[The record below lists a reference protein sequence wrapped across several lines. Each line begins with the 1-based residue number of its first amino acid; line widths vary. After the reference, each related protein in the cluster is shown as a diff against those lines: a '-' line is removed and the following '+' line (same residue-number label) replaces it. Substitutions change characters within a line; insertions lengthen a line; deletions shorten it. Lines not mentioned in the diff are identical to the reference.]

1 MDEQTKDSLLTEAM
15 NEYGDYLVQ
24 LCYTYVLNWQTAEDL
39 AQETFIR
46 YYNNLPKFR
55 GEASVKTYLFRIAVN
70 VCKDYLSSWKYK
82 KVHISE
88 IFQKLLKSEDT
99 PEKQAIKH
107 DEQAQLVKGIE
118 GLQTKYKD
126 VLLLFHFGEM
136 TLEEVSFA
144 LNIPVNTVKTRLRR
158 ARRTLGIALEEG
170 GGEDHA
176 RSNS

>member
-1 MDEQTKDSLLTEAM
+1 MFA
-15 NEYGDYLVQ
+15 
-24 LCYTYVLNWQTAEDL
+24 
-39 AQETFIR
+39 
-46 YYNNLPKFR
+46 
-55 GEASVKTYLFRIAVN
+55 RIN
-70 VCKDYLSSWKYK
+70 PSSWKYK

-88 IFQKLLKSEDT
+88 IFQKLLKYEDT

-170 GGEDHA
+170 GEDHA